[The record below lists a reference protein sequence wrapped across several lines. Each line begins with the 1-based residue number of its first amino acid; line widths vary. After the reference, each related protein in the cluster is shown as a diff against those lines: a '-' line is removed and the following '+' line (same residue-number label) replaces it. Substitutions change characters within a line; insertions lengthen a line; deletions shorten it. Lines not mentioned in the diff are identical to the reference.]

1 MILSNKR
8 ITKVLIRLCRCTD
21 WSASVLFANP
31 KDRFSH
37 AAAHLI
43 QLLYFILY
51 QTRVLV
57 THGIR
62 WLPYVD
68 RIIAMDQGVVAE
80 IGSYE
85 ELMNH
90 DGAFAK
96 FMKTYLNEQHSDDSD
111 SDNEC

>member
-1 MILSNKR
+1 M
-8 ITKVLIRLCRCTD
+8 
-21 WSASVLFANP
+21 
-31 KDRFSH
+31 
-37 AAAHLI
+37 
-43 QLLYFILY
+43 
-51 QTRVLV
+51 
-57 THGIR
+57 
-62 WLPYVD
+62 D

-111 SDNEC
+111 SDNEGKWDIAAKIYFYSKLNSK

>member
-1 MILSNKR
+1 M
-8 ITKVLIRLCRCTD
+8 
-21 WSASVLFANP
+21 
-31 KDRFSH
+31 
-37 AAAHLI
+37 
-43 QLLYFILY
+43 
-51 QTRVLV
+51 
-57 THGIR
+57 
-62 WLPYVD
+62 D

-111 SDNEC
+111 SDNEGK